1 MLSNH
6 DMTAMA
12 IMVMMVPV
20 MVFCTVRVPFDELL
34 ATADVVSMHA
44 SLSPSTRYAI
54 VQNTSVHYRRPALLH
69 LDLILTC
76 IDATKTTVGF

>member
-1 MLSNH
+1 
-6 DMTAMA
+6 
-12 IMVMMVPV
+12 

-69 LDLILTC
+69 LDLILTG
-76 IDATKTTVGF
+76 IDATKTTVGLLL

>member
-54 VQNTSVHYRRPALLH
+54 VHNTSVHYRRPALH
-69 LDLILTC
+69 LDLILTG